1 MRSKKLEEIKKYIEE
16 LKAIKIELSNQEKN
30 KFIEGIPYEITF
42 KDGRTITREKLSKN
56 KKDGSAIII
65 LPVLKSGEIIINI
78 EPRVFTKETVSIGF
92 PAGYIEEN
100 ETPLEA
106 AKRELLEE
114 TGYQASSYIL
124 LDSFYQ
130 DEGISSA
137 YNHCFIA
144 LNCEKISN
152 QKLDRDEIVKNT
164 LVYFDELLE
173 LEKLGYINSSNSK
186 LTLLR
191 AKQYLS

>member
-56 KKDGSAIII
+56 KKDGSAVII

-92 PAGYIEEN
+92 PAG
-100 ETPLEA
+100 
-106 AKRELLEE
+106 
-114 TGYQASSYIL
+114 
-124 LDSFYQ
+124 
-130 DEGISSA
+130 
-137 YNHCFIA
+137 
-144 LNCEKISN
+144 
-152 QKLDRDEIVKNT
+152 
-164 LVYFDELLE
+164 
-173 LEKLGYINSSNSK
+173 
-186 LTLLR
+186 
-191 AKQYLS
+191 